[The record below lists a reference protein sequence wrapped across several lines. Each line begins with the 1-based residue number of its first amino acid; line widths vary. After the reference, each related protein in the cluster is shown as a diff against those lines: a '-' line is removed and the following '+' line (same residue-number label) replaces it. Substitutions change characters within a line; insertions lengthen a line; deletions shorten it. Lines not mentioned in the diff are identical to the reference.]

1 MTPEEIRALINFVGA
16 FGIGAIVAGGIVF
29 YILKFYVSSYLSEK
43 AKNLATRED
52 IAAITS
58 EIERVR
64 VQYTIL
70 VEELKARHQL
80 RMAALDRRLQAHQ
93 EAFTLWR
100 ELFGNTHSEEVGKSV
115 LKCQAWWEAN
125 CIYLEPKVRQ
135 GFVDAYSAAH
145 SHNQLVRGR
154 AGELQLSMAGLNRD
168 VQMAGAAREGL
179 GRDLAAA
186 REDGVRLSAD
196 RDVLRAERDRLSA
209 RLADAELQSA
219 SVQSRMEAL
228 QARIADAA
236 GRTDSAGQ
244 DAAAVAGQL
253 ADARRQLA
261 ALRAQ
266 AAAVQFELERT
277 VRADR
282 ATIEARMAEVA
293 KLAEQVRSLTALR
306 ACEDR

>member
-1 MTPEEIRALINFVGA
+1 INLVGA
-16 FGIGAIVAGGIVF
+16 FGAGAIIVGGIVF
-29 YILKFYVSSYLSEK
+29 YLLKFYVPTYLSEK

-52 IAAITS
+52 ISAITN

-100 ELFGNTHSEEVGKSV
+100 ELFGNTHTEEVGKSV

-154 AGELQLSMAGLNRD
+154 A
-168 VQMAGAAREGL
+168 
-179 GRDLAAA
+179 
-186 REDGVRLSAD
+186 
-196 RDVLRAERDRLSA
+196 
-209 RLADAELQSA
+209 DAQHIQESW
-219 SVQSRMEAL
+219 
-228 QARIADAA
+228 ARIIKFPDI
-236 GRTDSAGQ
+236 
-244 DAAAVAGQL
+244 L
-253 ADARRQLA
+253 FE
-261 ALRAQ
+261 
-266 AAAVQFELERT
+266 AVQLPPLTEVEVKSLENKLDES
-277 VRADR
+277 DR
-282 ATIEARMAEVA
+282 
-293 KLAEQVRSLTALR
+293 KGS
-306 ACEDR
+306 